1 MIVFHF
7 ISPYLRIIIKFNF
20 YVNFS
25 LMSVII
31 AFNKMNDVAS
41 VSIYLQTIFNV
52 REYFLFYLYAHQDV

>member
-1 MIVFHF
+1 
-7 ISPYLRIIIKFNF
+7 
-20 YVNFS
+20 
-25 LMSVII
+25 MSVII